1 MKKVVFENENKEKI
15 EGIVIGHRGSYF
27 EVLTKDCILWVQK
40 KSIKEMKEVVI
51 VMDLK

>member
-27 EVLTKDCILWVQK
+27 EVLTRDHGILWVQK

-51 VMDLK
+51 VMDL